1 MGECAPQVAPRAA
14 GASNPQHRLHE
25 QPVILAAAPGIAR
38 LAKTQ
43 RLHFRPLGVC
53 QNESVHPELESQ
65 PRSDENPESQQTLVS
80 RSSANLVPWISAP
93 AIVPWQNAAN

>member
-1 MGECAPQVAPRAA
+1 MAECARQVTPRAA

-43 RLHFRPLGVC
+43 RLYFRPLGVC

-65 PRSDENPESQQTLVS
+65 PRSDENPESRIPTGPSPS
-80 RSSANLVPWISAP
+80 RELGKYLADL
-93 AIVPWQNAAN
+93 IVVD